1 MYASKSR
8 ISLADMLWIK
18 AGGHQR
24 YRKLLALYYV
34 RLENTELLA
43 ICPHAGLSL
52 AFLPKNETQI
62 GASIL
67 GGNLLGAEIR
77 GDFRVGIEDMCQ
89 QPGPVD
95 SVLLVQSGQVRPDFD
110 TAAVKRMT
118 AVTRAQTRMKEQ
130 SAAQGSIRLAW
141 RFLNQFQ
148 PGWHIVQLWF
158 RREFTVYH
166 SRGSQSASCFC

>member
-1 MYASKSR
+1 V
-8 ISLADMLWIK
+8 DQG
-18 AGGHQR
+18 GGHQR

-166 SRGSQSASCFC
+166 SRGSQSAGCFC